1 MNKKVLPLAVSAAAA
16 VSMGSAQAAM
26 YLNSGGTGEA
36 LIYPFYSAENGN
48 NTLVSVVNTVDANT
62 PGAYKAVKVR
72 ILEGENSRE
81 VLDFNLYL
89 SPDDH
94 FSFAIT
100 AGEDGFGYLST
111 NDNSC
116 TVPDI
121 KSVQPV
127 KFREYEY
134 RNDKVVSDPAKA
146 TDYDNTGP
154 ERTLSG
160 YIEIIEMGQLDPDSP
175 AIIDKAKT
183 GAINAA
189 KSITHSAAGVPA
201 NCATLVAA
209 WSKTDDVLGQWRA
222 DAAGATGKS
231 IADSE
236 FLTNW
241 TGGGLYGYGVV
252 INVENGTAFG
262 YDATAIADLV
272 TATESGYTMHY
283 LPGDKQPN
291 LADKAISTQAIV
303 VDGGNSATVDFVAY
317 EGATV
322 GSAQVAR
329 LQAVNSLMMTT
340 EVMNDYVTDASIGA
354 ETDWIFTFPTK
365 GFHVASF
372 PTAEPFSEV
381 WSGQSACEPTVITLV
396 DREEANPPPPDKE
409 SDKPDFSPP
418 PPPTPGTPAKNDD
431 VPLCFETTVMQ
442 VAAESATNSDNLAF
456 GINSWLD
463 AEDGWATIKFAQ
475 PDDATMDSKLDACY
489 GVVNGTKTDQAKAG
503 AAECV
508 RRIQG
513 DKAGTAVT
521 LDGLPVVGFAVQ
533 KYVNGAL
540 ASGTLSN
547 YAASIGHKT
556 TVVSSGL

>member
-26 YLNSGGTGEA
+26 YMNSGGTGEA

-48 NTLVSVVNTVDANT
+48 NTLISVVNTVDENSA
-62 PGAYKAVKVR
+62 GAYKAVKVR

-116 TVPDI
+116 TVPDVQ
-121 KSVQPV
+121 SVQPV
-127 KFREYEY
+127 KFREFEY
-134 RNDKVVSDPAKA
+134 RGDKQVSDPAA
-146 TDYDNTGP
+146 ASDYDNTGP

-160 YIEIIEMGQLDPDSP
+160 YVEIIEMGQLDPASA
-175 AIIDKAKT
+175 AIIDKATT

-189 KSITHSAAGVPA
+189 AAMTHDAAGKPA
-201 NCATLVAA
+201 NCDILVNA
-209 WSKTDDVLGQWRA
+209 WSKKDDVLGQWRT
-222 DAAGATGKS
+222 DVAASAK
-231 IADSE
+231 AVAKSE
-236 FLTNW
+236 FLAAW
-241 TGGGLYGYGVV
+241 SGGGLYGYGVQ
-252 INVENGTAFG
+252 INVENGTAYG
-262 YDATAIADLV
+262 YDAVAIADLV
-272 TATESGYTMHY
+272 AAGEDGFTMHY
-283 LPGDKQPN
+283 TPGDKQPN
-291 LADKAISTQAIV
+291 LADKAITTEAIV
-303 VDGGNSATVDFVAY
+303 VDGGKSATVDFSAY
-317 EGATV
+317 AGATV

-340 EVMNDYVTDASIGA
+340 EVMNDYVTDATIGA

-365 GFHVASF
+365 GFHVASA

-381 WSGQSACEPTVITLV
+381 WSGQSACEPTTITIL

-409 SDKPDFSPP
+409 SDAPDFSPP
-418 PPPTPGTPAKNDD
+418 PPPTPGTPAANDD

-442 VAAESATNSDNLAF
+442 VAAESATNSDNLVI
-456 GINSWLD
+456 GINNWLD
-463 AEDGWATIKFAQ
+463 AADGWATITFAQ
-475 PDDATMDSKLDACY
+475 AATLDTKLDSCY
-489 GVVNGTKTDQAKAG
+489 GVVNGTRAANSLATAG
-503 AAECV
+503 ECV

-513 DKAGTAVT
+513 DNAGQAVT

-547 YAASIGHKT
+547 YAASMDHKT
-556 TVVSSGL
+556 TVASSGL